1 MRSVLEE
8 GQDLGRREAL
18 LAGGTALAKEAR
30 RRMTSWS
37 VESALLEA
45 LDRRQS

>member
-1 MRSVLEE
+1 MSSVLEE
-8 GQDLGRREAL
+8 GQDLGSREAL

-37 VESALLEA
+37 MKSALLKA
-45 LDRRQS
+45 LD